1 MGILLAC
8 ALLVGGICP
17 SAAKGKTILI
27 PEKQKKE
34 NRFGQTD
41 GNFSYEYKAESENL
55 VLFLGEV
62 VRKESGAVFQQVQT
76 FLSGRDLAR
85 RRTILYVLYGQAEI
99 R

>member
-1 MGILLAC
+1 MKRTKVMGILLAC

-55 VLFLGEV
+55 VLFWEKSFGKNPE
-62 VRKESGAVFQQVQT
+62 
-76 FLSGRDLAR
+76 
-85 RRTILYVLYGQAEI
+85 
-99 R
+99 